1 MTTMLLTE
9 KYRDQLDGVL
19 HCYDRVV
26 LTGSLMPLCY
36 AQGMTRYLY
45 DEGIRIFDYAQ
56 FSQPLAQ
63 AIRDNAQ
70 ALAHKHR
77 LDIEYIRKKNFRK
90 EARIEAILKKRG
102 RAPGLVHIFSAL
114 EPCASY
120 KPWHD
125 KTTHKTFLK
134 SEDAKCLHYYFYFI
148 DPDLGLCYLRVPTWC
163 PFRLQFYFNGHAWLA
178 SQLKQRRIAFQLQ
191 DNAFLQIAD
200 YETANQLAADFD
212 PLTLHR
218 KLDALAETYCPV
230 VKSLSLSYHWSL
242 WQAEYATD
250 LVFKSRRD
258 LQAFFPSLLETLV
271 LVVKPDDIAMFLGQK
286 LHGNYRGEVGT
297 RLQKKRFPG
306 TRIKHTYG
314 PVTLKLYDKFAQVLR
329 IETTVN
335 DVSFFQQR
343 RVVQHRNGERE
354 TKWATMKKTLY
365 NLPTLRE
372 VLQAANRRYLEF
384 LSALE
389 QPDTGSPR
397 LSHLT
402 QSRVENDHRYKG
414 FNFFAEEEVT
424 LFRALLRGE
433 FVSHGLTRRALQ
445 AVLPDHTLGQVGRLL
460 KRLRVH
466 GLLKKVGRRYKY
478 YLTALG
484 QQVATLVL
492 KLREQL
498 ARPALAA
505 TALA

>member
-1 MTTMLLTE
+1 MTKMLLTE
-9 KYRDQLDGVL
+9 KYADHLDGVL
-19 HCYDRVV
+19 HCYDRLV

-36 AQGMTRYLY
+36 AQGMTKYLY
-45 DEGIRIFDYAQ
+45 DQGIRIFDYAQ
-56 FSQPLAQ
+56 QFTQPLAQ

-70 ALAHKHR
+70 ALAHKHG
-77 LDIEYIRKKNFRK
+77 LVIEYIRKKNFRK
-90 EARIEAILKKRG
+90 EARIESLLKQRG
-102 RAPGLVHIFSAL
+102 RQPGLVHIFSAL

-125 KTTHKTFLK
+125 KATHKTFLK
-134 SEDAKCLHYYFYFI
+134 PEDAKCLHYYFYFI

-191 DNAFLQIAD
+191 DNAFVQIAD
-200 YETANQLAADFD
+200 YEIANQLAADFD
-212 PLTLHR
+212 PLILHR
-218 KLDALAETYCPV
+218 KLDAWAETYCPV
-230 VKSLSLSYHWSL
+230 VKTLSRSYHWSL

-250 LVFKSRRD
+250 LVFNSRQA
-258 LQAFFPSLLETLV
+258 LQAFFPPLLETLV
-271 LVVKPDDIAMFLGQK
+271 LAVKPEDIAMFLGQK
-286 LHGNYRGEVGT
+286 LHGNYQGEVGS
-297 RLQKKRFPG
+297 RLQKRFPG

-365 NLPTLRE
+365 NLPALQE

-389 QPDTGSPR
+389 QPDTGGPR
-397 LSHLT
+397 LQQLT
-402 QSRVENDHRYKG
+402 RTQVENDHHYKG
-414 FNFFAEEEVT
+414 FNFFAEDDVT

-433 FVSHGLTRRALQ
+433 FVISGLTRRALQ
-445 AVLPDHTLGQVGRLL
+445 AVLPDRTLNQVGRLL

-478 YLTALG
+478 YLTVLG

-498 ARPALAA
+498 ARPALAS
-505 TALA
+505 LASA